1 MLVQEGCCVAS
12 HILSRGNGGF
22 PDLLHLLIPDVSR
35 LGYKAHLRQVLHVHQ
50 VLCAPTHTDD
60 ICDVIAELPMV
71 YQLYSRYKH
80 LLGELLQ
87 SGLAVSI
94 VILGL

>member
-1 MLVQEGCCVAS
+1 MLVQEGCRVACDV
-12 HILSRGNGGF
+12 LSRGNCGF
-22 PDLLHLLIPDVSR
+22 PDLLHLLISDICR
-35 LGYKAHLRQVLHVHQ
+35 LRYKAHLRQVLHIHQ
-50 VLCAPTHTDD
+50 VLCASTHTDD

-71 YQLYSRYKH
+71 HQLNPGYEH

-87 SGLAVSI
+87 SGLAIAI

>member
-1 MLVQEGCCVAS
+1 MLVQEGSRVACDV
-12 HILSRGNGGF
+12 LSRGNCGF
-22 PDLLHLLIPDVSR
+22 PDLLHLLIPDICR
-35 LGYKAHLRQVLHVHQ
+35 LRYKAHLRQVLHVHQ
-50 VLCAPTHTDD
+50 VLRAPTHTDD

-71 YQLYSRYKH
+71 HQLNPGYEH

-87 SGLAVSI
+87 SGLAVAI

>member
-1 MLVQEGCCVAS
+1 
-12 HILSRGNGGF
+12 
-22 PDLLHLLIPDVSR
+22 
-35 LGYKAHLRQVLHVHQ
+35 
-50 VLCAPTHTDD
+50 
-60 ICDVIAELPMV
+60 MV